1 MARESRDGLAK
12 IKVIGVGGGGGN
24 AITRMMRHKVSN
36 VELIAVNTDAQVLEK
51 MVEAHKK
58 LQIGKKLTG
67 GLGAGGNPDIGRKAA
82 EESEAEIADLLTDV
96 DMVFITAGMGGGTGT
111 GAAPVI
117 ARIAKEMGILTT
129 AIVTRPFSFEG
140 RAREEKAR
148 RGIEELRQHVDTL
161 IAISNDRL
169 LKVAPEDLPLI
180 RAFELAD
187 DILRQGV
194 QGISDLILTPGLINL
209 DFADIEATMR
219 NAGTA
224 MLGIGIGEGEGR
236 TKEAARNAI
245 SSPLLEGSI
254 EGAQKVIFNVTG
266 GESLTLDEVT
276 EAATVIRDTVS
287 DQADIF
293 FGAVIQDGFEK
304 VKLTVIATGFVHAE
318 EREAESE
325 EEVILM
331 ERLRREE
338 RDDLEIPA
346 FLRRR
351 RGSRTLEEED

>member
-1 MARESRDGLAK
+1 MGGNSRNGMAR

-24 AITRMMRHKVSN
+24 AINRMMKVKVRN
-36 VELIAVNTDAQVLEK
+36 VELIAVNTDAQVLE
-51 MVEAHKK
+51 MIEAHKK
-58 LQIGKKLTG
+58 LQIGKKLTQ

-82 EESEAEIADLLTDV
+82 EESEAEIADLLTGL

-117 ARIAKEMGILTT
+117 ARLAKEMGILTA

-169 LKVAPEDLPLI
+169 LKVAPEELPLT

-224 MLGIGIGEGEGR
+224 MMGIGVGEGEGR

-254 EGAQKVIFNVTG
+254 EGAQKVILNITG
-266 GESLTLDEVT
+266 GESLSLNEAT
-276 EAATVIRDTVS
+276 EAASLIRDAVS

-293 FGAVIQDGFEK
+293 FGTVIEDGYEK
-304 VKLTVIATGFVHAE
+304 VKLTVIATGFVQAE

-325 EEVILM
+325 EETFLM
-331 ERLRREE
+331 ERLRKEE
-338 RDDLEIPA
+338 KDDLDIPT

-351 RGSRTLEEED
+351 RRPMED

>member
-287 DQADIF
+287 D
-293 FGAVIQDGFEK
+293 
-304 VKLTVIATGFVHAE
+304 
-318 EREAESE
+318 
-325 EEVILM
+325 
-331 ERLRREE
+331 
-338 RDDLEIPA
+338 
-346 FLRRR
+346 
-351 RGSRTLEEED
+351 

>member
-1 MARESRDGLAK
+1 MKPNSRNGRAQ

-24 AITRMMRHKVSN
+24 AVSRMMRVKVRN
-36 VELIAVNTDAQVLEK
+36 VELIAFNTDAQVLE
-51 MVEAHKK
+51 MIDAHKK
-58 LQIGKKLTG
+58 LQIGQKLTQ
-67 GLGAGGNPDIGRKAA
+67 GLGAGGNPELGRKAA
-82 EESEAEIADLLTDV
+82 EESEAEIADLLKGL

-117 ARIAKEMGILTT
+117 ARLAKEMGILTA

-148 RGIEELRQHVDTL
+148 HGVEELRQHVDTL
-161 IAISNDRL
+161 IAISNDRI
-169 LKVAPEDLPLI
+169 LKVAPEDLPLT

-194 QGISDLILTPGLINL
+194 QGISDLILTPGMINL

-224 MLGIGIGEGEGR
+224 MMGIGVGEGEGR

-254 EGAQKVIFNVTG
+254 DGAQKVILNITG
-266 GESLTLDEVT
+266 GESLSLTEVT
-276 EAATVIRDTVS
+276 EAATLIRDAVS
-287 DQADIF
+287 DGADIF
-293 FGAVIQDGFEK
+293 FGTVIEDGYEK
-304 VKLTVIATGFVHAE
+304 VKLTVIATGFIQAE
-318 EREAESE
+318 EREAQSE
-325 EEVILM
+325 EEVFLM
-331 ERLRREE
+331 ERFQQEE
-338 RDDLEIPA
+338 RDDLDIPT
-346 FLRRR
+346 FLRKRR
-351 RGSRTLEEED
+351 RPLEGD

>member
-1 MARESRDGLAK
+1 MKKNGRDGIAQ
-12 IKVIGVGGGGGN
+12 IKVFGVGGGGGN
-24 AITRMMRHKVSN
+24 AVSRMMKVKVRN
-36 VELIAVNTDAQVLEK
+36 VELIALNTDSQVLE
-51 MVEAHKK
+51 MIDAHKK
-58 LQIGKKLTG
+58 LQLGKKLTQ
-67 GLGAGGNPDIGRKAA
+67 GLGAGGNPELGRKAA
-82 EESEAEIADLLTDV
+82 EESEAEIADLLKGL

-117 ARIAKEMGILTT
+117 ARLAKEMEILTA

-148 RGIEELRQHVDTL
+148 HGVEELRQHVDTL
-161 IAISNDRL
+161 IAISNDRI
-169 LKVAPEDLPLI
+169 LKVAPEDLPLT

-194 QGISDLILTPGLINL
+194 QGISDLILTPGMINL

-224 MLGIGIGEGEGR
+224 MMGIGVGEGEGR

-254 EGAQKVIFNVTG
+254 DGAQKVILNITG
-266 GESLTLDEVT
+266 GESLSLTEVT
-276 EAATVIRDTVS
+276 EAATLIRDAVS
-287 DQADIF
+287 DGADIF
-293 FGAVIQDGFEK
+293 FGTVIEDGYEK
-304 VKLTVIATGFVHAE
+304 VKLTVIATGFVQAE
-318 EREAESE
+318 EREAQSE
-325 EEVILM
+325 EEVFLM
-331 ERLRREE
+331 ERFQKEE
-338 RDDLEIPA
+338 RNDLDIPT

-351 RGSRTLEEED
+351 HRSLEGD

>member
-1 MARESRDGLAK
+1 MAK

-24 AITRMMRHKVSN
+24 AINRMMKVKVRN
-36 VELIAVNTDAQVLEK
+36 VELIAVNTDAQVLE
-51 MVEAHKK
+51 MIEAHKK
-58 LQIGKKLTG
+58 LQIGKKLTQ

-82 EESEAEIADLLTDV
+82 EESEAEIADLLTGL

-117 ARIAKEMGILTT
+117 ARLAKEMGILTA

-169 LKVAPEDLPLI
+169 LKVAPEELPLT

-194 QGISDLILTPGLINL
+194 QGISDLILTPGMINL

-224 MLGIGIGEGEGR
+224 MMGIGVGEGEGR

-254 EGAQKVIFNVTG
+254 EGAQKVILNITG
-266 GESLTLDEVT
+266 GESLSLNEVT
-276 EAATVIRDTVS
+276 EAATLIRDAVS

-293 FGAVIQDGFEK
+293 FGTVIEDGYEK
-304 VKLTVIATGFVHAE
+304 VKLTVIATGFVQAE

-325 EEVILM
+325 EEVFLM
-331 ERLRREE
+331 ERLRKEE
-338 RDDLEIPA
+338 KSDLDIPA

-351 RGSRTLEEED
+351 RRSLEE

>member
-1 MARESRDGLAK
+1 MGKDSRNGLAK

-24 AITRMMRHKVSN
+24 AVNRMMKVKVRN
-36 VELIAVNTDAQVLEK
+36 VELIAVNTDAQVLE
-51 MVEAHKK
+51 MIDAHKK
-58 LQIGKKLTG
+58 LQIGNKLTQ
-67 GLGAGGNPDIGRKAA
+67 GLGAGGNPEIGRKAA
-82 EESEAEIADLLTDV
+82 EESEAEIADLLKGL

-111 GAAPVI
+111 GAASVI
-117 ARIAKEMGILTT
+117 ARLAKELGILTA

-148 RGIEELRQHVDTL
+148 RGIEELRQHTDTL

-169 LKVAPEDLPLI
+169 LKVAPEDLPLTH
-180 RAFELAD
+180 AFELAD

-194 QGISDLILTPGLINL
+194 QGISDLVLTPGMINL

-224 MLGIGIGEGEGR
+224 MMGIGVGEGEGR

-254 EGAQKVIFNVTG
+254 EGAQKVILNITG
-266 GESLTLDEVT
+266 GESLSLNEVT
-276 EAATVIRDTVS
+276 EAATLIRDAVS
-287 DQADIF
+287 EGADIF
-293 FGAVIQDGFEK
+293 FGTVIEDGYEK
-304 VKLTVIATGFVHAE
+304 VKLTVIATGFVQAE

-325 EEVILM
+325 EESFLM
-331 ERLRREE
+331 ERLRQEE
-338 RDDLEIPA
+338 KDDLDIPT

-351 RGSRTLEEED
+351 RRSIED

>member
-1 MARESRDGLAK
+1 MGKDSRSRNGLAQ
-12 IKVIGVGGGGGN
+12 IKVVGVGGGGGN
-24 AITRMMRHKVSN
+24 AVNRMMKVKVRN
-36 VELIAVNTDAQVLEK
+36 VELIAVNTDLQVLE
-51 MVEAHKK
+51 MIEAHKK
-58 LQIGKKLTG
+58 LQIGKKLTQ
-67 GLGAGGNPDIGRKAA
+67 GLGAGGNPEIGRKAA
-82 EESEAEIADLLTDV
+82 EESGAEIADLLTGL

-111 GAAPVI
+111 GAVPVI
-117 ARIAKEMGILTT
+117 ARIAKEIGILTA
-129 AIVTRPFSFEG
+129 AIVTKPFSFEG

-169 LKVAPEDLPLI
+169 LKVAPEDLPLTH
-180 RAFELAD
+180 AFELAD

-194 QGISDLILTPGLINL
+194 QGISDLILTPGMINL

-224 MLGIGIGEGEGR
+224 MMGIGVGEGEGR

-245 SSPLLEGSI
+245 SSPLLEGSV
-254 EGAQKVIFNVTG
+254 EGAQKVILNITG
-266 GESLTLDEVT
+266 GESLSLDEVT
-276 EAATVIRDTVS
+276 EAASLIRDAVS

-293 FGAVIQDGFEK
+293 FGTAIEDGYEK
-304 VKLTVIATGFVHAE
+304 VKLTVIATGFVHHE

-325 EEVILM
+325 EEVYLM

-338 RDDLEIPA
+338 KDDLDIPT
-346 FLRRR
+346 FLRRKR
-351 RGSRTLEEED
+351 RALEEN